1 MKAFEDLR
9 QRLLKA
15 PILALPRHGAPY
27 KLDTDAC
34 AYQVGC
40 CLLQEQEDKTW
51 HPIGYFSTSLTDA
64 ERNYSASERECLAV
78 VWGVLILR
86 PYLLGTQFTVRTD
99 QHALRWLLN
108 LTNVSGRLA
117 RWRLRLAEYE
127 FEVEYRP
134 GVKHQLA
141 DGMSRLRTASVFPE
155 TNIHTHSSDECVG
168 VALPYTFK
176 RRTYMNVQR
185 HVHSYSECPREHTLG
200 AMKF

>member
-51 HPIGYFSTSLTDA
+51 HPIGYFSRSLTDA

-78 VWGVLILR
+78 VWGVLML
-86 PYLLGTQFTVRTD
+86 YLTQFTVRNH
-99 QHALRWLLN
+99 HALRWLLSERG
-108 LTNVSGRLA
+108 SGRL
-117 RWRLRLAEYE
+117 WRLRLA
-127 FEVEYRP
+127 
-134 GVKHQLA
+134 
-141 DGMSRLRTASVFPE
+141 T
-155 TNIHTHSSDECVG
+155 T
-168 VALPYTFK
+168 
-176 RRTYMNVQR
+176 
-185 HVHSYSECPREHTLG
+185 
-200 AMKF
+200 